1 MKTHLPV
8 NCSSGHRKQGE
19 SELISVWPRPLA
31 FHEGQR
37 ETRSRFSQGHR
48 VQLDKSF
55 THFVGGGS
63 GETWG
68 NQERISISHCCSI
81 SQVPFYPLQHMYLLF
96 SLFLWNQETRFRTRA
111 LVCWCRRFASASF
124 EIRCP
129 TINERTTVFTFST
142 RRPPETLLLFLHPA
156 FVQVSPWITTSIRSL
171 IYFFMAYILPTYDV
185 FFLNWI
191 WRCNCVAHHH
201 LNK

>member
-55 THFVGGGS
+55 THFVGGVRRDLRKP
-63 GETWG
+63 GEYIYKSLLLNLSSPILSTAAYVSIIFSFLMKPG
-68 NQERISISHCCSI
+68 NQIQNQGSDLLMSEVCFSVLRDK
-81 SQVPFYPLQHMYLLF
+81 VPNHQWKDDCLH
-96 SLFLWNQETRFRTRA
+96 
-111 LVCWCRRFASASF
+111 
-124 EIRCP
+124 
-129 TINERTTVFTFST
+129 
-142 RRPPETLLLFLHPA
+142 FLH
-156 FVQVSPWITTSIRSL
+156 SSTSGDAAALSSSSVCSGKSMNNNI
-171 IYFFMAYILPTYDV
+171 D
-185 FFLNWI
+185 
-191 WRCNCVAHHH
+191 
-201 LNK
+201 